1 MGMKNLIYDSRR
13 KAVVNGATRYIR
25 LTCEEKNLLEQ
36 DNVSGK
42 SIDDED
48 VFIRIRVGRNKKD
61 QIYGEFWLVDAS
73 IPLEEG
79 EDAEN

>member
-1 MGMKNLIYDSRR
+1 
-13 KAVVNGATRYIR
+13 
-25 LTCEEKNLLEQ
+25 
-36 DNVSGK
+36 
-42 SIDDED
+42 